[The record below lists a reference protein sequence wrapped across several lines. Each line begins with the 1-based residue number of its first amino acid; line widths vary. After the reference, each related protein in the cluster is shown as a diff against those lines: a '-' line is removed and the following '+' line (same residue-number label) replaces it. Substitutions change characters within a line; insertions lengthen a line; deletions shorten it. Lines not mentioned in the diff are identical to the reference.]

1 MSSELLNA
9 WWPVL
14 LVVAV
19 WVALSIY
26 GARRL
31 KRTVVPQL
39 AQIAR
44 RPNHITI
51 ARQPSVVD
59 ITRKYLIEIDGNH
72 AGQIAAGEVQ
82 HFAISPGKHSVLLR
96 IDWCRS
102 PMFEVE
108 VLAGSS
114 ALLYCGA
121 NYTDW
126 CCNFAPFIWANR
138 YLYVRPAAASE
149 A

>member
-1 MSSELLNA
+1 MSSALLNA
-9 WWPVL
+9 LWPVL

-19 WVALSIY
+19 WVALSMY
-26 GARRL
+26 GSRRL

-39 AQIAR
+39 AQIER

-59 ITRKYLIEIDGNH
+59 ITRKYRVEINGNN

-82 HFAISPGKHSVLLR
+82 HFLVSPGKHRVVLR
-96 IDWCRS
+96 IDWCSS
-102 PMFEVE
+102 PVSEVE
-108 VLAGSS
+108 VIAGSS
-114 ALLYCGA
+114 LLLYCGA

-126 CCNFAPFIWANR
+126 RCNVAPFIWSSR